1 MFPNSEWLLLLFP
14 LVGVI
19 INGLFGHNLGRRLV
33 AWIGCLAVGLSFVVA
48 LSLLWAQL
56 QMPEEM
62 TATTSTLFNW
72 MTVGD
77 FRVEVLEAGAEAL
90 GEDDERTRA
99 KEAALRLLAVRARSE
114 GELVDRLRRKGFTE
128 ELTAVVVSGL
138 AEVGLVDDAA
148 FARAWADE
156 KMRLRPIGPRRLT
169 SELLSKRIRRELV
182 ALVVDE
188 TFREHSELE
197 LARRAVEKKVRVSG
211 GADAAKRRARLHSF
225 LLRRGFSYEV
235 ASTVLKEIEGDSDA

>member
-1 MFPNSEWLLLLFP
+1 MSGRITEIRKSPGDTSRVTVFVDGSEAFTVSEEVARELDLS
-14 LVGVI
+14 VG
-19 INGLFGHNLGRRLV
+19 RE
-33 AWIGCLAVGLSFVVA
+33 LASPA
-48 LSLLWAQL
+48 S
-56 QMPEEM
+56 E
-62 TATTSTLFNW
+62 
-72 MTVGD
+72 
-77 FRVEVLEAGAEAL
+77 RL
-90 GEDDERTRA
+90 GEDDERTSAR
-99 KEAALRLLAVRARSE
+99 EAALRLLAVRARSE
-114 GELVDRLRRKGFTE
+114 GELVDRLRRKGFAE
-128 ELTAVVVSGL
+128 KLTAVVVSAL
-138 AEVGLVDDAA
+138 SDVGLVDDAA

-156 KMRLRPIGPRRLT
+156 KVRLRPVGPRRLT

-235 ASTVLKEIEGDSDA
+235 ASTVLKEIEGESDA